1 MSSISRKE
9 HLLENLESA
18 HKDLQSLLDDMET
31 EKLTEVGVVEG
42 WSVKDVLAHIAFWEQ
57 RVTAWA
63 AALNQATQPEPPFWS
78 GDWSEERINQAI
90 FEKNRNRT
98 LQDVLDQWQ
107 GVHQSVLRTVQEMS
121 EQDLFERKVEWL
133 GNATFGEA
141 LPGNSFEHLRHHEQ
155 DIRAWLAA
163 HQV

>member
-1 MSSISRKE
+1 MSSITLKD

-18 HKDLQSLLDDMET
+18 QNDLQNLLDEMQAD
-31 EKLTEVGVVEG
+31 KLTEAGVVAG
-42 WSVKDVLAHIAFWEQ
+42 WSVKDIVAHIAFWEQ

-63 AALNQATQPEPPFWS
+63 AALDQGTRPEPPFWS
-78 GDWSEERINQAI
+78 SDWSEERINQAI
-90 FEKNRNRT
+90 YEQNRDRP

-107 GVHQSVLRTVQEMS
+107 AVHQGVMQAVQEMS
-121 EQDLFERKVEWL
+121 ERELFERKVEWL
-133 GNATFGEA
+133 GNASFAEA

-163 HQV
+163 

>member
-1 MSSISRKE
+1 MNSLKRKE
-9 HLLENLESA
+9 RLVQILVNA
-18 HKDLQSLLDDMET
+18 HNDFQRLLDEMKA

-42 WSVKDVLAHIAFWEQ
+42 WSVKDILAHIAFWEQ
-57 RVTAWA
+57 RVIAWA
-63 AALNQATQPEPPFWS
+63 AALNQGTQPEPPFWPS
-78 GDWSEERINQAI
+78 DWSEERINQAI
-90 FEKNRNRT
+90 YEQNRDRT

-107 GVHQSVLRTVQEMS
+107 RVHQSVLRAVQEMS

-155 DIRAWLAA
+155 DMRAWLAA
-163 HQV
+163 YQV